1 MRKLRLSPVLLTT
14 IAVAVT
20 GTHMGYGFIVSGVR
34 DRTVTGNV
42 DNSTREPLGYARRL
56 FRHAGHGA
64 NVVRPARF
72 GVITCRAHSPEA
84 GNVHAM
90 TRTTKQPGAPT
101 PRAPYRYFRSPTPS
115 PQDSASPAVIERMG
129 ADTAHRDVDGYIP

>member
-42 DNSTREPLGYARRL
+42 DNS
-56 FRHAGHGA
+56 
-64 NVVRPARF
+64 F
-72 GVITCRAHSPEA
+72 GVPATEQTSFDLRA
-84 GNVHAM
+84 
-90 TRTTKQPGAPT
+90 
-101 PRAPYRYFRSPTPS
+101 
-115 PQDSASPAVIERMG
+115 SASSHAVHTHPHPRRGTSM
-129 ADTAHRDVDGYIP
+129 P